1 MKTSIIS
8 GPIFVDDALFGIGL
22 SYGLTSDMLCDAA
35 FRNPRPTNSLSP
47 SQRN

>member
-22 SYGLTSDMLCDAA
+22 SYGLTSDMDCELI
-35 FRNPRPTNSLSP
+35 
-47 SQRN
+47 